1 MHGCPF
7 ARIGERDTGG
17 MNVFLKE
24 TSKELGRRGIA
35 VDIFTRF
42 HDPHDPQVV
51 ALGENARVIHLAAGP
66 LAEPKHSL
74 AQHLPSFTEALR
86 EYTSSRGLRYDVVHG
101 HYWLSGPPALTLA
114 REQGAPA
121 IASFHTLARVQD
133 LVRPSSG
140 DAPERGAVEERIARE
155 ADVLVSSS
163 AQEREQL
170 LRLYGAR
177 PERCRVAPCG
187 YDASLFR
194 PMDQEQARR
203 ALGLTAPHVV
213 LFVGRMEKIKGIDIL
228 LRAVAMLEER
238 EEVEVLLVG
247 GGEQDPER
255 HKLAALARELGL
267 ESRLRFVGRVP
278 QEELPAYYNAADVCV
293 APSFYETFG
302 MVALEAMACGT
313 PVIAA
318 RVGGLQSTVQDGASG
333 FLVPWHCPEPYAERL
348 ETVLGN
354 VVLRRRLAAGAEEA
368 ARDKTWQLVADRL
381 LGIYEDALAGRWSDL
396 AMTGARS

>member
-1 MHGCPF
+1 
-7 ARIGERDTGG
+7 

-24 TSKELGRRGIA
+24 TARELGRRGVS

-42 HDPHDPQVV
+42 HDPSDPQVV
-51 ALGENARVIHLAAGP
+51 ELGENARVIHLAAGP
-66 LAEPKHSL
+66 LAEPKQSL
-74 AQHLPSFTEALR
+74 EQHLPAFAKELR
-86 EYTSSRGLRYDVVHG
+86 GYVASHKLRYDVVHG
-101 HYWLSGPPALTLA
+101 HYWLSGPAALELA
-114 REQGAPA
+114 EAQGAPA

-133 LVRPSSG
+133 LVRASSG
-140 DAPERGAVEERIARE
+140 DAPERAAVEERIARE
-155 ADVLVSSS
+155 ADLLVSSS
-163 AQEREQL
+163 TQEREQL

-194 PMDQEQARR
+194 PLDQEQARR
-203 ALGLTAPHVV
+203 ALGLTAPYVV
-213 LFVGRMEKIKGIDIL
+213 LFVGRMEAIKGIDIL
-228 LRAVAMLEER
+228 LRAVGMLEER
-238 EEVEVLLVG
+238 DEVEVVLVG
-247 GGEQDPER
+247 GGEEDTER
-255 HKLAALARELGL
+255 RKLAALARELGL
-267 ESRLRFVGRVP
+267 EGQVRFVGRVP

-318 RVGGLQSTVQDGASG
+318 RAGGLQSTVQDGMSG
-333 FLVPWHCPEPYAERL
+333 FLVPWHCPEPYAERI

-354 VVLRRRLAAGAEEA
+354 AVLRRRLAAGAEEA
-368 ARDKTWQLVADRL
+368 AREKTWQFVADRL

-396 AMTGARS
+396 SLPRAAPGVTIAAAR

>member
-1 MHGCPF
+1 
-7 ARIGERDTGG
+7 

-24 TSKELGRRGIA
+24 TAKELGRCGVE
-35 VDIFTRF
+35 VDIFTRS

-51 ALGENARVIHLAAGP
+51 ELGENARVIHLAAGP

-86 EYTSSRGLRYDVVHG
+86 SYVASHELRYDVVHG
-101 HYWLSGPPALTLA
+101 HYWLSGAPALALA

-140 DAPERGAVEERIARE
+140 DAPERAETEERIARE
-155 ADVLVSSS
+155 ADMLVSSS
-163 AQEREQL
+163 PQEREQL
-170 LRLYGAR
+170 LRLYGPE

-187 YDASLFR
+187 YDASIFR
-194 PMDQEQARR
+194 PMDQERARQ
-203 ALGLTAPHVV
+203 ALGLTAPYTV

-228 LRAVAMLEER
+228 LRAVGMLEER
-238 EEVEVLLVG
+238 EKVYVLLVG
-247 GGEQDPER
+247 GGEQDAER
-255 HKLAALARELGL
+255 ATLAALARELGMDN
-267 ESRLRFVGRVP
+267 RLRFTGRVA
-278 QEELPAYYNAADVCV
+278 QEDLPVYYNAADVCV
-293 APSFYETFG
+293 APSYYETFG

-318 RVGGLQSTVQDGASG
+318 RAGGLQSTVQDGASG

-354 VVLRRRLAAGAEEA
+354 AVLRRRLAAGAEA
-368 ARDKTWQLVADRL
+368 GAREKTWRFTADRL
-381 LGIYEDALAGRWSDL
+381 LHAYEEALARRRSDL
-396 AMTGARS
+396 AAAGARV